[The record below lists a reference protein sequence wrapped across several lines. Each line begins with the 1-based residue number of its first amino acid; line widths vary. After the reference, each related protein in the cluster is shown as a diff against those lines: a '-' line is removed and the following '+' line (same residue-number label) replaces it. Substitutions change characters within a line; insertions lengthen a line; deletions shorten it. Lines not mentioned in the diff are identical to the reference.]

1 MCLYSCAHLRWT
13 SHSQAIAGCHN
24 RSGSTWDADMTQ
36 DAEQWDMVACFLSI
50 CCSIYTS
57 VREKA
62 DRDKT
67 VLLES
72 PEFQGWEIR
81 HNQVVSKDSDFLG
94 HPLSWLSPTF
104 ILWRPN
110 SQLPQSVTVF
120 IACLERGN
128 EEGSFSNMTDVH
140 IERADPG
147 RAMYQGGP
155 CADTGR
161 RQTSPC
167 EKERPQE

>member
-1 MCLYSCAHLRWT
+1 
-13 SHSQAIAGCHN
+13 
-24 RSGSTWDADMTQ
+24 
-36 DAEQWDMVACFLSI
+36 MVACFLSI

-104 ILWRPN
+104 IL
-110 SQLPQSVTVF
+110 
-120 IACLERGN
+120 
-128 EEGSFSNMTDVH
+128 
-140 IERADPG
+140 
-147 RAMYQGGP
+147 
-155 CADTGR
+155 
-161 RQTSPC
+161 
-167 EKERPQE
+167 